1 VHDIAQADAANSSV
15 IRANLLVTCQQCH
28 PNATS
33 DFPDAWVGHFP
44 PTLESHPLLFIV
56 NLFYSVLIPVTVAG
70 FAVLVA
76 TDLFRRLRE
85 RLRGRTRAER

>member
-1 VHDIAQADAANSSV
+1 V
-15 IRANLLVTCQQCH
+15 IRANLLATCQQCH

-33 DFPDAWVGHFP
+33 DFPDSWVGHFP

-56 NLFYSVLIPVTVAG
+56 NLFYSVLIPVTLAG

-85 RLRGRTRAER
+85 RLRGGKGSGR